1 LIAIAIAVAIV
12 FLSELNRIE
21 SNEFCDS
28 DSDNSI
34 VCSRSVKR
42 LASCVAVVFRVAQAA
57 KVAVK

>member
-1 LIAIAIAVAIV
+1 MIAIAIAVAIV

-21 SNEFCDS
+21 SNEFC